1 VRGFKDRAA
10 VVTEASLLLAVL
22 FLGSNFVAVKYTVG
36 EVPPLPFVAARFTLA
51 GLVALALVRALE
63 PGGEPGRRDLLAMAG
78 VGVLGVGAINVA
90 VTLGVSMTTASDT
103 ALIFASVPVWGMIL
117 GSVLGLERPTR
128 GGVLGVV
135 VAIAGVGVV
144 VGGGLGGSG
153 TNLVGNLLV
162 IAATVCWGSY
172 AVLSLSLLERHS
184 PLAVAA
190 YTMLPA
196 GLAAW
201 PFALAGLVGTDWG
214 GVGGGA
220 WAAFAYST
228 FFVAAF
234 GFWAWQRGIS
244 GVGANRAL
252 VYQYLITL
260 VGVASGVALLGEG
273 LTVNKIVGGVIIL
286 AGVYLARQ
294 R

>member
-1 VRGFKDRAA
+1 MA
-10 VVTEASLLLAVL
+10 VFFLGTNPVAVKLAVL
-22 FLGSNFVAVKYTVG
+22 D
-36 EVPPLPFVAARFTLA
+36 VPPLPFVAIRFLLA
-51 GLVALALVRALE
+51 GLLLLPIALLLGQGQEV
-63 PGGEPGRRDLLAMAG
+63 GRKDLLNMAG
-78 VGVLGVGAINVA
+78 VGFVGVGMNNVA
-90 VTLGVSMTTASDT
+90 FTLGVSMTTASDT

-117 GSVLGLERPTR
+117 GSVLGLERPTW
-128 GGVLGVV
+128 GGVLGVG

-153 TNLVGNLLV
+153 TSLVGNLLV

>member
-1 VRGFKDRAA
+1 M
-10 VVTEASLLLAVL
+10 VTEASLLLAVL

-63 PGGEPGRRDLLAMAG
+63 PGDEPGRRGLLAMAG
-78 VGVLGVGAINVA
+78 VGVLGVGANNVA
-90 VTLGVSMTTASDT
+90 VTLGVSMTTALDT

-153 TNLVGNLLV
+153 TSLVGNLLV